1 MDNKKIYNLRQIQIV
16 CVIGSPFVAG
26 ILISHNYSKFGE
38 GRKSTL
44 WIFFGTLWTLA
55 LFGIAL
61 LIPEEISRSAGMAIP
76 FLNGA
81 LIHPIVNR
89 LQGERIREHFENDGK
104 KSSNWLPIGL
114 TVLLMALILTP
125 MILLDRISNVN
136 NYLRAD
142 SNGNGVFYNQ
152 NTSVD
157 EVDKLGNILT
167 RIDYFNSENLTEV
180 VFVDCDSVFEL
191 KLVSDKNYFNDTEY
205 LNEMQS
211 VFKHISY
218 YDFTK
223 PVRFNFID
231 EYLKTEKRIV
241 LSQSDTIQYLVES
254 VPFVKNSNFRLY
266 YDIMFPESER
276 LKLQDLILRLKNL
289 FPHQYQINF
298 MCEIVDNSYML
309 SLYVPKV
316 DWNKPQIIA
325 YSKLLKS
332 KLNQADYS
340 KPFRLRLY
348 EHTETNYDEL
358 EIE

>member
-1 MDNKKIYNLRQIQIV
+1 MDNKKIYNLRQIQIA

-38 GRKSTL
+38 SRKGIL
-44 WIFFGTLWTLA
+44 WILICTLWTLA
-55 LFGIAL
+55 LFGIAM
-61 LIPEEISRSAGMAIP
+61 LIPENISSPGLVIP
-76 FLNGA
+76 LINGA
-81 LIHPIVNR
+81 IIHQIIKR
-89 LQGERIREHFENDGK
+89 LQGEKINEHFENNGE

-114 TVLLMALILTP
+114 TVLVAALILTP
-125 MILLDRISNVN
+125 IIILDRISNVN
-136 NYLRAD
+136 DYVRAD
-142 SNGNGVFYNQ
+142 FNGNGVFYNYEM
-152 NTSVD
+152 TID

-167 RIDYFNSENLTEV
+167 RIDFFNSENLTEV

-191 KLVSDKNYFNDTEY
+191 KLVSDKDYFNNTDY

-211 VFKHISY
+211 VFKHISC
-218 YDFTK
+218 YDFSK
-223 PVRFNFID
+223 PVHFNLID
-231 EYLKTEKRIV
+231 EYLKTEKRITINP
-241 LSQSDTIQYLVES
+241 SDSIQYLMES
-254 VPFVKNSNFRLY
+254 LPFVKNKNFRLY
-266 YDIMFPESER
+266 YDIMVSENER

-316 DWNKPQIIA
+316 DWNKPQIMA
-325 YSKLLKS
+325 DSKLLKS
-332 KLNQADYS
+332 RLNQADFN